1 MPPSKLHINTTHTQ
15 HTKVFSTTQTAL
27 QPAYF
32 AQHPRN
38 NHPSIYYSIM
48 AGPSMK
54 YPSTMGKD
62 NSEYK
67 STDSRIPKVLRYG
80 EGLVYHELL
89 QVANQRKATGV
100 PPPQVVVITDIMK
113 DVDDLV
119 AMVLLKDLHR
129 LGLIALKGF
138 VANLKPARTRA
149 LAAKGALNTL
159 GLSNIPVGVG
169 SDAEVIDVGKPPHK
183 IREYEF
189 DMCPFMAPK
198 QTHLEDGSDLL
209 TRLCKDA
216 KRTGKKLTFLLISG
230 LRDINKFA
238 KAHPDL
244 LAATAE
250 KFVLQGGYRVD
261 EKGGD
266 LIAAEDAANN
276 SFDIV
281 AAREFHHYMAKRAIP
296 SVSFTKVAAFATDI
310 PEQLMIDL
318 EETGHPVGK
327 YLRKAQVFMDVAFYE
342 SSCSPDPT
350 KRFRPFMDQKWYL
363 MNKSNYYQTP
373 HPEGEPLPVGDEVI
387 KYFTKLVA
395 YDALAALA
403 AGGDDILK
411 QLSISRPNHG
421 KKLHQVIGVVEVTK
435 AQADPKKGIKAQA
448 GDTGGINGKP
458 MAQAIRSLV
467 RGSLLACQ
475 QNIS

>member
-1 MPPSKLHINTTHTQ
+1 
-15 HTKVFSTTQTAL
+15 
-27 QPAYF
+27 
-32 AQHPRN
+32 
-38 NHPSIYYSIM
+38 M

-62 NSEYK
+62 DSEYK
-67 STDSRIPKVLRYG
+67 SNDPRIPQGLRYA
-80 EGLVYHELL
+80 EGLVYQDLL
-89 QVANQRKATGV
+89 QVAKQRKAAGV

-129 LGLIALKGF
+129 LGLIVLKGF

-159 GLSNIPVGVG
+159 GLSDIPVGVG
-169 SDAEVIDVGKPPHK
+169 TDAQVVEVGKQPRK
-183 IREYEF
+183 VSDYEF
-189 DMCPFMAPK
+189 DMCPFIAPSN
-198 QTHLEDGSDLL
+198 THLEDGFDLL
-209 TRLCKDA
+209 TKLCKDA

-230 LRDINKFA
+230 LRDINNFA

-250 KFVLQGGYRVD
+250 KFVLQGGYRVE
-261 EKGGD
+261 EKGGIQD
-266 LIAAEDAANN
+266 LVAAEDAANN
-276 SFDIV
+276 TFDIV

-296 SVSFTKVAAFATDI
+296 STSFTKLAAFATDI

-318 EETGHPVGK
+318 EESGHPVGK
-327 YLRKAQVFMDVAFYE
+327 YLRKAQVLMDVDFYK

-350 KRFRPFMDQKWYL
+350 KRFRPFMDQEWYL
-363 MNKSNYYQTP
+363 KNKSSYYQTP
-373 HPEGEPLPVGDEVI
+373 HPKGEPLPVGDEVI
-387 KYFTKLVA
+387 KYFNKLVA

-403 AGGDDILK
+403 AGGDDVLK
-411 QLSISRPNHG
+411 QLSISRPTHG
-421 KKLHQVIGVVEVTK
+421 KKLHQVMGVAEVTG

-448 GDTGGINGKP
+448 ADTGINGKP
-458 MAQAIRSLV
+458 MAQAIRALGCLFV
-467 RGSLLACQ
+467 TAIDVGGLATDGGV
-475 QNIS
+475 